1 MYEEAFLF
9 MYFGFDFSRNDQ
21 DWKKKRKRKREM
33 RALNARDSKQS
44 RELLK
49 QEALNEAGQVHM
61 FSWTSRL

>member
-44 RELLK
+44 RVIETRSIK
-49 QEALNEAGQVHM
+49 
-61 FSWTSRL
+61 